1 MDLSIEPKQERQ
13 HLMMQCCG
21 ANLFFGFLFN
31 FSSGMYCFSFLFLL
45 QGDLVYVNYAR
56 TEDFFKLER
65 EMGINFTG
73 KIAIARYG
81 KIFRGNKVCVV
92 CFPRVLEVL
101 E

>member
-1 MDLSIEPKQERQ
+1 MELSIEPKQERQ

-31 FSSGMYCFSFLFLL
+31 YSSGMCCFYFLFLL

-65 EMGINFTG
+65 EMGINCTG
-73 KIAIARYG
+73 KIVIARYG
-81 KIFRGNKVCVV
+81 KIFRGNKVLC
-92 CFPRVLEVL
+92 CFFSRVLE
-101 E
+101 